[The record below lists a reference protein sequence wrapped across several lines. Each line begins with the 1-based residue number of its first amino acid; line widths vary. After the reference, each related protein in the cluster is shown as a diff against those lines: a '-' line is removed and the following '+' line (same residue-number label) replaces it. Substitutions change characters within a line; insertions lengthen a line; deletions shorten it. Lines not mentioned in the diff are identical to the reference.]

1 MKTCSLFFM
10 VDHQCQYSYTASQVE
25 DLFTIFHGRPSM
37 PIEVDRMTYFLAR
50 NEQLLLAECER
61 TGVITGARYVCLQSF
76 PFLDVLWSFAIPPPF
91 CFVATLF
98 TLQQGFGLFAA
109 KDFKKGDRIGSYF
122 GAIFLSNKGVF
133 LTLYKLLHFL
143 AINNMYPLLLRC
155 VTFILWFSWK
165 SHRI

>member
-1 MKTCSLFFM
+1 
-10 VDHQCQYSYTASQVE
+10 
-25 DLFTIFHGRPSM
+25 M

-98 TLQQGFGLFAA
+98 TLQQGLGYLQPRIL
-109 KDFKKGDRIGSYF
+109 KKMIVLVLILEQFSC
-122 GAIFLSNKGVF
+122 
-133 LTLYKLLHFL
+133 LTKVCF
-143 AINNMYPLLLRC
+143 
-155 VTFILWFSWK
+155 
-165 SHRI
+165 